1 MSILIRTNSMNHI
14 EKSIFDT
21 LARRRGINLPGVGSL
36 SVVHVP
42 AEFIT
47 DSSIRPPHNKIIFSP
62 SANPQYVSAGDMEGY
77 EEWLRHT
84 TQGRGVR
91 EINGVGVIKG
101 NIFYPSVELH
111 GILNP
116 HGTQPVAVKPR
127 YHLKR
132 KIAVGA
138 GVAAAAAV
146 VIMAVVFID
155 RFAGANMRAEEN
167 MEGTAA
173 LVKQEA
179 EGAASRGEST
189 IEAAVASG
197 IGEEIEAKSDISAP
211 VQSAPVQS
219 APDAD
224 DPHSEHGSPEMEMDT
239 EKSLTDYAPTAADRH
254 IYYLVVGVFSEP
266 QNADKLVSRDPLGI
280 GSLNY
285 RKSEFRNGKILVSA
299 FSSPDREEVERRR
312 RELSSINREL
322 WIYEKK

>member
-77 EEWLRHT
+77 KEWLQHT
-84 TQGRGVR
+84 EQGRGVR

-127 YHLKR
+127 YRFKR

-146 VIMAVVFID
+146 AIMAVIFID

-211 VQSAPVQS
+211 VQSAP
-219 APDAD
+219 DAD
-224 DPHSEHGSPEMEMDT
+224 GPHSGQGSPERGMDT
-239 EKSLTDYAPTAADRH
+239 EESLTGYAPTAADGH
-254 IYYLVVGVFSEP
+254 LYYLVVGVFSEP
-266 QNADKLVSRDPLGI
+266 QNADKLISRDPLGI
-280 GSLNY
+280 GSSNY
-285 RKSEFRNGKILVSA
+285 RKAEFRNGKILVSA

-312 RELSSINREL
+312 RELSSINRDL